1 MLIICWHVYL
11 TYCLGEHRIVIE
23 SFFSS
28 VLPSL
33 WKLTKL
39 FRKTL
44 SSGVRMTGG
53 VEMANRQSSSYIQ
66 KLTKAFKEELWR
78 SRLAPAVIAL
88 LTLIIVL
95 MISIITFFSII
106 TGFTADLSWSL
117 LIIRILM
124 LTMVIFCIPAL
135 LIGYLIRKIEPYD
148 ARKSIMIGTI
158 GVILFFI
165 SLIFL

>member
-1 MLIICWHVYL
+1 MIPYGL
-11 TYCLGEHRIVIE
+11 E
-23 SFFSS
+23 S
-28 VLPSL
+28 PNNHI
-33 WKLTKL
+33 
-39 FRKTL
+39 RKTL
-44 SSGVRMTGG
+44 FPDEGMSGG
-53 VEMANRQSSSYIQ
+53 VEMANRKSSSYIQ